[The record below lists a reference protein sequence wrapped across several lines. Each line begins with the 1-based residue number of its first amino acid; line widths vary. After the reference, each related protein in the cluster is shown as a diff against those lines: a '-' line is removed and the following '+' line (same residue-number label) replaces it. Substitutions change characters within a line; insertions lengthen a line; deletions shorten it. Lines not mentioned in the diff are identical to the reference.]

1 MENNKKLTEGL
12 LKADGIDPANISESE
27 RASFRKLLDNE
38 QKRMNHLNRRTN
50 AVAWIFFIA
59 MIGLFLSEKIFE
71 ALRIPFVVGFLVMM
85 TAMSTVIIRYLP
97 RHNRRL
103 RESGRK
109 INKLYYLVHGRH
121 RGLILIGRKD
131 GKRYI
136 YWSRIIMVAAVIW
149 LCTFAGGAGAYY
161 LLCQRWIISSS
172 PILHIFYC
180 TFTSLSLVIFIL
192 WDGLRTPLDEL
203 VEIKAKSKQSRPGMA
218 RPYVWKII
226 IKHKLTKLAA
236 AAMII
241 IAAIL
246 ALKIFPGPGITSVAL
261 ADVVKKIEQKQ
272 NCIFKETTTMFS
284 EDGGTNSLDS
294 LVYYIEAAIRQDTY
308 DNKKI
313 IYQVYV
319 KFSEGALV
327 AVDHRTKEFRKMNLT
342 EEDMEKLSPSPF
354 SPKDI
359 VNLIEKGKYKK
370 LGRKTVD
377 GILSEGFEFN
387 DKRAM
392 ISMDK
397 EKIKDIVTRI
407 WVDVNTKLPARA
419 EVDCLLNN
427 GTKASLVVYD
437 PKWDVDLEPDFFEPK
452 IPADYMNAEER
463 GLIGI
468 NLENWPKL
476 KVVSGMAAEKAG
488 IKDGDVVL
496 KVNGNDISDIKSS
509 DDALNL
515 LSGKAG
521 EKVVITVKRGEQI
534 LTFEIEREPSPQ

>member
-50 AVAWIFFIA
+50 AVVWIFFIA

-71 ALRIPFVVGFLVMM
+71 ALRIPFVVGCLVMM
-85 TAMSTVIIRYLP
+85 AAMLTVIIRYLP

-103 RESGRK
+103 RDSGRK
-109 INKLYYLVHGRH
+109 ISKLYYLVHGRH
-121 RGLILIGRKD
+121 RGIILIGKKD
-131 GKRYI
+131 GNRYI

-149 LCTFAGGAGAYY
+149 LCTFVGGAVVYY

-192 WDGLRTPLDEL
+192 WDGLKTPLDEL
-203 VEIKAKSKQSRPGMA
+203 VEIKAKSEQSKPGIA
-218 RPYVWKII
+218 RPDIWRII
-226 IKHKLTKLAA
+226 MKNKSAKFAA
-236 AAMII
+236 AGVIMI
-241 IAAIL
+241 AVIL
-246 ALKIFPGPGITSVAL
+246 VLNIFPGPGIASVAL
-261 ADVVKKIEQKQ
+261 ADVANKIEQIQ
-272 NCIFKETTTMFS
+272 NCVFKKTTTMSS
-284 EDGGTNSLDS
+284 ENDGTNSFDS
-294 LVYYIEAAIRQDTY
+294 LVYYTQAALREDLYNDQ
-308 DNKKI
+308 KI
-313 IYQVYV
+313 AAQVYV
-319 KFSEGALV
+319 IFSDRILV
-327 AVDHRTKEFRKMNLT
+327 TVDHTRKEFRKMDLT
-342 EEDMEKLSPSPF
+342 DEDMEKF
-354 SPKDI
+354 SPVSPKNI
-359 VNLIEKGKYKK
+359 VDLILSKGKYTE

-377 GILSEGFEFN
+377 GILSEGFEFEGT
-387 DKRAM
+387 RA
-392 ISMDK
+392 ILSMDK
-397 EKIKDIVTRI
+397 EKIKNVVTRL
-407 WVDVNTKLPARA
+407 WVDVKTNLPVRV
-419 EVDCLLNN
+419 EVDCMLNN
-427 GTKASLVVYD
+427 ELKARVVMYD

-468 NLENWPKL
+468 DLENWPTL

-488 IKDGDVVL
+488 VKDGDVIL
-496 KVNGNDISDIKSS
+496 KVDGNDISDIKSS

-521 EKVVITVKRGEQI
+521 EKVVLTVKRGEQI
-534 LTFEIEREPSPQ
+534 LTFEIEREPSPE

>member
-27 RASFRKLLDNE
+27 RAVFRELLDNE

-50 AVAWIFFIA
+50 AVVWIFFIA

-71 ALRIPFVVGFLVMM
+71 ALSIPFVVGCFVIMA
-85 TAMSTVIIRYLP
+85 AMLTVIVRYLP

-121 RGLILIGRKD
+121 RGIILIGRKD
-131 GKRYI
+131 GNRYI
-136 YWSRIIMVAAVIW
+136 YWLRIIMVAAVLW
-149 LCTFAGGAGAYY
+149 LCAFVGSAGVYY

-180 TFTSLSLVIFIL
+180 TFTGLSLVIFIL
-192 WDGLRTPLDEL
+192 WDGLKTPLDEL
-203 VEIKAKSKQSRPGMA
+203 VEIKAKSEQSKPGIA
-218 RPYVWKII
+218 RPDIWRII
-226 IKHKLTKLAA
+226 MKNKSAKFAA
-236 AAMII
+236 AGVIMI
-241 IAAIL
+241 AVIL
-246 ALKIFPGPGITSVAL
+246 VLNIFPGPGIASVAL
-261 ADVVKKIEQKQ
+261 ADVANKIEQIQ
-272 NCIFKETTTMFS
+272 NCVFKKTTTMSS
-284 EDGGTNSLDS
+284 ENNGTNSFDS
-294 LVYYIEAAIRQDTY
+294 LVYYTQAALREDLYNDQ
-308 DNKKI
+308 KI
-313 IYQVYV
+313 AAQVYV
-319 KFSEGALV
+319 IFSDRILV
-327 AVDHRTKEFRKMNLT
+327 TVDHTRKVFRKMDLT
-342 EEDMEKLSPSPF
+342 DEDMEKF
-354 SPKDI
+354 SPVSPKNI
-359 VNLIEKGKYKK
+359 VDLILSKGKYTE

-377 GILSEGFEFN
+377 GILSEGFEFEGT
-387 DKRAM
+387 RA
-392 ISMDK
+392 ILSMDK
-397 EKIKDIVTRI
+397 EKIKNVVTRL
-407 WVDVNTKLPARA
+407 WVDVKTNLPVRV
-419 EVDCLLNN
+419 EVDCMLNN
-427 GTKASLVVYD
+427 ELKARVVMYD

-488 IKDGDVVL
+488 VKDGDVIL
-496 KVNGNDISDIKSS
+496 KVDGNDISDIKSS

-521 EKVVITVKRGEQI
+521 EKVVLTVKRGEQI
-534 LTFEIEREPSPQ
+534 LTFEIEREPSPE

>member
-27 RASFRKLLDNE
+27 RAVFRELLDSE

-50 AVAWIFFIA
+50 AVVWIFFIA

-71 ALRIPFVVGFLVMM
+71 ALSIPFVVGCLVMM
-85 TAMSTVIIRYLP
+85 AAMLTVIIRYLP

-121 RGLILIGRKD
+121 RGIILIGRKN
-131 GKRYI
+131 GNRYI
-136 YWSRIIMVAAVIW
+136 YWSRIIMVATVIW
-149 LCTFAGGAGAYY
+149 LCTFVGGAVVYY

-180 TFTSLSLVIFIL
+180 TVTSLSLVIFIL
-192 WDGLRTPLDEL
+192 WDGLKTPLDEL
-203 VEIKAKSKQSRPGMA
+203 VEIKAKSKQSKPSMA
-218 RPYVWKII
+218 RPDIWRII
-226 IKHKLTKLAA
+226 MKNKLVKFAA
-236 AAMII
+236 VAVIMI
-241 IAAIL
+241 AVIL
-246 ALKIFPGPGITSVAL
+246 VLNIFPGPGVTSVAL

-272 NCIFKETTTMFS
+272 NCVFKETTTMFS

-294 LVYYIEAAIRQDTY
+294 LVYYTEAAIRQDTY

-319 KFSEGALV
+319 KFSEGVLV
-327 AVDHRTKEFRKMNLT
+327 AIDHRTKEFRKMNLT
-342 EEDMEKLSPSPF
+342 EEDMDQLPPL

-377 GILSEGFEFN
+377 GVLSEGFEFN

-397 EKIKDIVTRI
+397 KEIKDIVTRI
-407 WVDVNTKLPARA
+407 WIDVNTNLPAHA

-427 GTKASLVVYD
+427 GTKASVVVYD
-437 PKWDVDLEPDFFEPK
+437 PKWDVDLTPDFFEPK
-452 IPADYMNAEER
+452 IPSDYVEHEQH

-468 NLENWPKL
+468 DLENWPTL

-488 IKDGDVVL
+488 VKDGDVVL

-521 EKVVITVKRGEQI
+521 EKVVLTVKRGEQI
-534 LTFEIEREPSPQ
+534 LTFEIERESLPE